1 MKGKSK
7 FKVIEVKRMGAPTLQ
22 EFQSQVSELLLR
34 HRSLL
39 DVVTK
44 YSQSNASVNRA
55 VTKSITECG
64 CIELTAR
71 NQGFSEEMKLDQ
83 ANRQSKSHMEGS
95 LCEQC
100 REVIRSEMGK
110 NLFYLSAMCNLLD
123 ISLEDVVS
131 KEADK
136 CSTLGWFNLT

>member
-1 MKGKSK
+1 MS
-7 FKVIEVKRMGAPTLQ
+7 APTLR

-39 DVVTK
+39 DIVTK
-44 YSQSNASVNRA
+44 FSQSNASVNRA
-55 VTKSITECG
+55 VSKSITECG
-64 CIELTAR
+64 CIALNAR

-83 ANRQSKSHMEGS
+83 ANRQSKSHMEGK

-100 REVIRSEMGK
+100 SEIIRSEMGK
-110 NLFYLSAMCNLLD
+110 NLFYMSAMCNLLD
-123 ISLEDVVS
+123 VNLDDVVS

-136 CSTLGWFNLT
+136 CATLGWFNLT

>member
-1 MKGKSK
+1 MS
-7 FKVIEVKRMGAPTLQ
+7 APTLK

-44 YSQSNASVNRA
+44 FSQSNASVNRA
-55 VTKSITECG
+55 VSKSITECG
-64 CIELTAR
+64 CIALNAK
-71 NQGFSEEMKLDQ
+71 NQGFSEEMPLDQ
-83 ANRQSKSHMEGS
+83 AHLQSKSHMEGE

-100 REVIRSEMGK
+100 REIIRNEMGK
-110 NLFYLSAMCNLLD
+110 NLFYMSAMCNLLD
-123 ISLEDVVS
+123 ISLEDVVARES
-131 KEADK
+131 DK

>member
-1 MKGKSK
+1 
-7 FKVIEVKRMGAPTLQ
+7 MGAPTLQ

-44 YSQSNASVNRA
+44 FSQAGASVNRA
-55 VTKSITECG
+55 VSKSITECG

-71 NQGFSEEMKLDQ
+71 HQGFSEEMPLDQ

-100 REVIRSEMGK
+100 REIISSEMGK
-110 NLFYLSAMCNLLD
+110 NLFYMSAMCNLLD
-123 ISLEDVVS
+123 ISLDNVVS